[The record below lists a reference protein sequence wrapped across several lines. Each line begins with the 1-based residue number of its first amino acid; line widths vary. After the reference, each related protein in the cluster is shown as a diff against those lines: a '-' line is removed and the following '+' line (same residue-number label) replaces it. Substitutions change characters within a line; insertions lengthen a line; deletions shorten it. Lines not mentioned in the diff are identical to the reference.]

1 MLRSARLAGVGAMRY
16 TARVFYAFL
25 MLVAIAGIGLYL
37 FVILREVP
45 GAAEERLG
53 TYEELPK
60 DVNKWHTD
68 ADSEAGKKALVEG
81 LSRETRLYFSE
92 SSQKKLIRQVRYRS
106 LSTNEI
112 ERVEPDETVKRKRVR
127 H

>member
-1 MLRSARLAGVGAMRY
+1 MRY

-25 MLVAIAGIGLYL
+25 MVVGIAGIALYL

-53 TYEELPK
+53 TYEDLPE
-60 DVNKWHTD
+60 DVNKWRPD
-68 ADSEAGKKALVEG
+68 AESPEAIQALTQG
-81 LSRETRLYFSE
+81 LQREVRLYFAE
-92 SSQKKLIRQVRYRS
+92 SKNKKLIRQVRYRNLAS
-106 LSTNEI
+106 GDI
-112 ERVEPDETVKRKRVR
+112 ERVDPDVVIKRKRVK